1 MRKAPSLRSNNGAL
15 QVRVRIDGRDAFI
28 NRLGRWDDPVAVARA
43 QAISAQIWSDYQE
56 GTFDRSLMRYLPLV
70 NGEQV
75 GLLEALQAN
84 AEKTRQARLIHSAR
98 VVKRYGKPLRNPS
111 DVEDFVRW
119 MQAWP
124 MSNRTIAGILQVCR
138 NANPSNRQ
146 LFTYRLTLKQR
157 SVQSDVL
164 SIEEIGMVLRDMKEH
179 ESWFY
184 PLFLLWLST
193 GLRNAEIRGLT
204 WDCIRWSEG
213 ELLICKTLRR
223 DGYSSG
229 KVAWAPT
236 KTGKERV
243 VPLTPQVLETLKEHQ
258 RVMQE
263 QGLYEKQGLVF
274 LSPDTFTNVYD
285 HLLGRVWHRSL
296 KRCGLPPR
304 RLYAQRHSFLSH
316 ALAMGNSPADLAQI
330 AGHSTEMLL
339 KTYAK
344 PTGRV
349 KLPCWGS
356 ND

>member
-56 GTFDRSLMRYLPLV
+56 GTFDRTLMRYLPLV

-124 MSNRTIAGILQVCR
+124 MSNRTIAGILQACR
-138 NANPSNRQ
+138 NASPSNRK
-146 LFTYRLTLKQR
+146 LFTVRLTLRRR

-164 SIEEIGMVLRDMKEH
+164 SKEEIGMVLSDMQEH
-179 ESWFY
+179 EQWFY

-193 GLRNAEIRGLT
+193 GLRNGEIRGLT
-204 WDCIRWSEG
+204 WDCIRWSEK
-213 ELLICKTLRR
+213 ELLVCKSLRM
-223 DGYSSG
+223 DGYSNG
-229 KVAWAPT
+229 KVLWAPT

-243 VPLTPQVLETLKEHQ
+243 VPLTEAVLKTLVEHKCQ
-258 RVMQE
+258 MQE
-263 QGLYEKQGLVF
+263 QGLYEKHGLVF
-274 LSPDTFTNVYD
+274 LTPGSFTNVYD
-285 HLLGRVWHRSL
+285 QLLGRVWHRSL
-296 KRCGLPPR
+296 ERCGLKPR

-349 KLPCWGS
+349 KLPCWGGA
-356 ND
+356 D